1 MPSRTNGVL
10 LIKAEQAKLNGD
22 RWRIYYLK
30 LHHRAVT
37 LREPA
42 RESVEHGYTAAELAA
57 ELVSARSGKDQKCH
71 EAMKP
76 RECVMKMGNK
86 HVYFVELEVMEELLE
101 EEMLDEEVSLLD
113 GVFKGSFGAL
123 EALEMEAL
131 VDSVEVY
138 GG

>member
-57 ELVSARSGKDQKCH
+57 ELVSARMRKWLRWMEFLRVHLGHLVIILSNLGKDFGSHQLVRSY
-71 EAMKP
+71 ETIVFGGIM
-76 RECVMKMGNK
+76 MLIFG
-86 HVYFVELEVMEELLE
+86 LLE
-101 EEMLDEEVSLLD
+101 
-113 GVFKGSFGAL
+113 G
-123 EALEMEAL
+123 LEMEAL
-131 VDSVEVY
+131 VDAMEVY